1 MPCKVSGGLPS
12 ACGGLWKPWYGT
24 EPLKLK
30 AGQEL
35 EIIQLELLFVDIVAS
50 RVSCKNTS
58 QADGCV

>member
-35 EIIQLELLFVDIVAS
+35 ELIQLELLFVDIVAS
-50 RVSCKNTS
+50 RAS
-58 QADGCV
+58 